1 MNNYDYISLCRL
13 LQKLESELNERLINL
28 EHRYDLFNKKIDV
41 LDLVDLMELKNNL
54 QYFDYLS
61 QKILLLCDYLLK
73 YNGENC

>member
-28 EHRYDLFNKKIDV
+28 ERRYDLFNKKVDV
-41 LDLVDLMELKNNL
+41 LDLVELMELKNNL

-61 QKILLLCDYLLK
+61 QKLLLLCDYLLK
-73 YNGENC
+73 YNGDSC